1 MPRSEKSPQCTIKL
15 QCYCD
20 NQARWA
26 VSRLHTQRQLIL
38 QDCNYKALINY
49 TMITF
54 ITSTARQPRYC
65 LFFTCQKIVHC
76 VCVVSLCSPAIS
88 VPFVLF
94 YLWLKKRK
102 KCWMNASRRLCL
114 VRWSVCLEI
123 RPFMWLVL
131 MAAGNMAKSESL
143 WHRGSGWHALSPAVT
158 LRGRAWGD
166 KGQRWCTHA

>member
-94 YLWLKKRK
+94 YLWLKAEMLDECIKEALPCAMECLSWNKTVYVISANGCRK
-102 KCWMNASRRLCL
+102 HGQ
-114 VRWSVCLEI
+114 VRKSV
-123 RPFMWLVL
+123 
-131 MAAGNMAKSESL
+131 A
-143 WHRGSGWHALSPAVT
+143 
-158 LRGRAWGD
+158 
-166 KGQRWCTHA
+166 QRERMTHLIPSCNPEG